1 MQDQPTQRA
10 VLALALDAH
19 PKSLALADLARQ
31 LGGQDAVE
39 HAVAALVSVG
49 LLAREGDAVS
59 PTAVARRFDQLELP

>member
-19 PKSLALADLARQ
+19 SKSLALPDLARE
-31 LGGQDAVE
+31 LGTQDAVE
-39 HAVAALVSVG
+39 RAVAELVSVG

-59 PTAVARRFDQLELP
+59 PTAAARRFDQLELP